1 MSRSSKEK
9 WLEMNLEIYRRE
21 STAATKMAALIIK
34 SNTFRRRCKEK
45 REELDRAIE
54 TKVSELRDM

>member
-1 MSRSSKEK
+1 M
-9 WLEMNLEIYRRE
+9 EIYRRE